1 MKKKIWLLC
10 TLICLLFVGS
20 MTVSAATFSLSQTR
34 VTLNIGDSAELSVV
48 GSEELAKWA
57 SYNVN
62 IATVDQSGKVTAVRK
77 GSTTISARIG
87 LTYKKCTVTVVDSSI
102 KVNKPTAVIYTGGT
116 STQTVQLRATVKG
129 ASKAVTWTS
138 LNPAVATVDEKGKVT
153 SVSAGQAVIMA
164 TANGKTDTCVVKV
177 LKNSISL
184 NMDTMQLG
192 TKGNG
197 SAIKLTPTIVGTGK
211 SVKWTT
217 SDKTV
222 ATVSG
227 GRVTG
232 KNTGT
237 AIITATANGVS
248 ATCEVTVIK
257 DSLSISEEK
266 VLLYTGET
274 KQIRSNATSKE
285 VVVWESSN
293 DNVVTVDEKGKL
305 TAVGEG
311 TATIRISLSNAA
323 AGTVSR
329 DTTDTCEVTVKDS
342 RMEIYNEEISL
353 KTKGT
358 DKTCTLSYQVTGR
371 KNTIKWTTSNSKV
384 VSVSGGKLTAKSVG
398 TATVTATANGV
409 SDTVEVTVSAYEPT
423 ITLSQNKYTLYTKK
437 GNTYTLRAT
446 IDGPVKKAVWE
457 SSRPEVA
464 TVVNGKV
471 TAVGE
476 GETIITATANDVVA
490 ECRITVKESKVIL
503 ETENITMDKG
513 ATTQLAADVVGYSQ
527 SLSYASTNTKV
538 VTVRNGVLTAKN
550 YGEADIKVT
559 ANGVTS
565 LCHVKVAVCN
575 HEYDKVVTDPTC
587 TEKGYTTY
595 TCKKC
600 GDSYI
605 GDYTEPLGHEFGEW
619 ETVQEATEDEA
630 GLEKRTCVRCDEEET
645 REIPRKPHE
654 HAYTETV
661 TAPTCTEQGYTTHTC
676 EKCGNSYVDTYTDA
690 LGHEFGEWGT
700 VREATEEEAGLE
712 KRSCKRCG
720 EEETREIPKKEHE
733 HVYTETVTAPTCT
746 EKGYTTFTCKCGDSY
761 VGNYTDALGH
771 DFGEWETVQEAT
783 ETETGLAKRSCK
795 RCKEEETKV
804 IPTTEHVH
812 KYTAVVTAPTCTEKG
827 YTTHTCA
834 CGDSYVDTETDALGH
849 DYQERVYSPTCQNGG
864 YTSHICRRCGYGYMD
879 NITEPVNHSYVAST
893 VEPTCEDQG
902 YTLYTCSVC
911 GTEYR
916 DNYVDALGHDW
927 GEWKVTKEATET
939 ETGEQVRICKRCN
952 KEQTEEIPVKIHVHQ
967 YTSAVTTEPTCKQP
981 GITTYTCTSCG
992 HKYIDYVPAA
1002 LGHDYVAKVV
1012 KEATCDDLGEVL
1024 YTCSRCG
1031 DSYTEQLDPLDH
1043 VFGEEVVTPPTCEKK
1058 GYTTRTCIN
1067 CGHQI
1072 KDNYTDAL
1080 GHKFGEWET
1089 VTEPTEDSMGL
1100 MKRQCIRCEE
1110 TETKMIPALD
1120 HVHQYTDTVTAPTCT
1135 EKGYTTHTCKCG
1147 NSYVDTYTD
1156 ALGHDYEDEVTAP
1169 TCTEKGS
1176 TTHTCK
1182 RCGYTC
1188 TDSET
1193 AALGHDYEDVVTEP
1207 TCGEQG
1213 YTTHTCKRCQDTY
1226 VDSYVDPT
1234 GAHDDGE
1241 WVVAKQPDVGVAG
1254 LKELRCTK
1262 CGYVLAT
1269 EEIEMLTTDGVDS
1282 VYYIDVKD
1290 DDGTLRKEMVVGHY
1304 NREEAQEMLK
1314 FVNEYRASINQST
1327 LKMTSETMN
1336 DYVDMRAAETSYL
1349 WDHTRPSGGTTSYA
1363 ENIAQGNPDIKGETP
1378 SVEQI
1383 FNAWLASE
1391 GHKANLDSNRD
1402 IYGLT
1407 GISVFYKKC
1416 PVYKDGVETGQY
1428 VYTAYWVEIFK

>member
-87 LTYKKCTVTVVDSSI
+87 LTYKKCTVKVVDSSI

-371 KNTIKWTTSNSKV
+371 RNTIRWTTSNSKV

-409 SDTVEVTVSAYEPT
+409 SDTVKVTVSAYEPT
-423 ITLSQNKYTLYTKK
+423 ITLSQKEYTLYTKK

-476 GETIITATANDVVA
+476 GETTITATANDVVA

-513 ATTQLAADVVGYSQ
+513 ATAQLAADVVGYSQ

-600 GDSYI
+600 GDSYT
-605 GDYTEPLGHEFGEW
+605 GDYTEPLGHDFGEW
-619 ETVQEATEDEA
+619 ETVKEATEDEA
-630 GLEKRTCVRCDEEET
+630 GLEKRSCKRCSEEET
-645 REIPRKPHE
+645 REIPR
-654 HAYTETV
+654 
-661 TAPTCTEQGYTTHTC
+661 
-676 EKCGNSYVDTYTDA
+676 
-690 LGHEFGEWGT
+690 
-700 VREATEEEAGLE
+700 
-712 KRSCKRCG
+712 
-720 EEETREIPKKEHE
+720 KEHE

-771 DFGEWETVQEAT
+771 E
-783 ETETGLAKRSCK
+783 
-795 RCKEEETKV
+795 
-804 IPTTEHVH
+804 
-812 KYTAVVTAPTCTEKG
+812 
-827 YTTHTCA
+827 
-834 CGDSYVDTETDALGH
+834 
-849 DYQERVYSPTCQNGG
+849 
-864 YTSHICRRCGYGYMD
+864 
-879 NITEPVNHSYVAST
+879 
-893 VEPTCEDQG
+893 
-902 YTLYTCSVC
+902 
-911 GTEYR
+911 
-916 DNYVDALGHDW
+916 
-927 GEWKVTKEATET
+927 
-939 ETGEQVRICKRCN
+939 
-952 KEQTEEIPVKIHVHQ
+952 
-967 YTSAVTTEPTCKQP
+967 
-981 GITTYTCTSCG
+981 
-992 HKYIDYVPAA
+992 
-1002 LGHDYVAKVV
+1002 
-1012 KEATCDDLGEVL
+1012 
-1024 YTCSRCG
+1024 
-1031 DSYTEQLDPLDH
+1031 
-1043 VFGEEVVTPPTCEKK
+1043 
-1058 GYTTRTCIN
+1058 
-1067 CGHQI
+1067 
-1072 KDNYTDAL
+1072 
-1080 GHKFGEWET
+1080 FGEWET

-1110 TETKMIPALD
+1110 TQTKMIPALD

-1156 ALGHDYEDEVTAP
+1156 ALGHDYEDVVTEP

-1282 VYYIDVKD
+1282 VYYIDVQD
-1290 DDGTLRKEMVVGHY
+1290 ADGTLRKEMVVGHY
-1304 NREEAQEMLK
+1304 NREEAQEMLN

-1349 WDHTRPSGGTTSYA
+1349 WDHARPNGGRTSYS

-1378 SVEQI
+1378 SVERI

-1391 GHKANLDSNRD
+1391 GHKANLDAPRD

-1416 PVYKDGVETGQY
+1416 PVYKDGKETGQY

>member
-102 KVNKPTAVIYTGGT
+102 KVNKTTAVIYTGGT

-153 SVSAGQAVIMA
+153 SVSDGQAVIVA
-164 TANGKTDTCVVKV
+164 TANGKTDACVVKV

-274 KQIRSNATSKE
+274 KQIRSNATGKE

-342 RMEIYNEEISL
+342 RMEIYNEEVSL

-371 KNTIKWTTSNSKV
+371 RNTIKWTTSNSKV

-409 SDTVEVTVSAYEPT
+409 SDTVKVTVSAYEPT
-423 ITLSQNKYTLYTKK
+423 ITLSQNEYTLYTKK

-513 ATTQLAADVVGYSQ
+513 ATAQLAADVVGYSQ

-587 TEKGYTTY
+587 TEKGHTTY

-600 GDSYI
+600 GDSYT
-605 GDYTEPLGHEFGEW
+605 GDYTEPLGHDFGEW
-619 ETVQEATEDEA
+619 ETVQEATED
-630 GLEKRTCVRCDEEET
+630 
-645 REIPRKPHE
+645 
-654 HAYTETV
+654 
-661 TAPTCTEQGYTTHTC
+661 
-676 EKCGNSYVDTYTDA
+676 
-690 LGHEFGEWGT
+690 
-700 VREATEEEAGLE
+700 EAGLE

-746 EKGYTTFTCKCGDSY
+746 EKGYTTFTCKCGNSY
-761 VGNYTDALGH
+761 VGNFTDALGH

-864 YTSHICRRCGYGYMD
+864 YTSHICKRCGYGYMD
-879 NITEPVNHSYVAST
+879 NITEPVDHSYVASM

-939 ETGEQVRICKRCN
+939 ETGEQVRTCKRCN

-992 HKYIDYVPAA
+992 HKYIDYIPAA

-1080 GHKFGEWET
+1080 GHEFGEWET

-1156 ALGHDYEDEVTAP
+1156 ALGHDYEDVVTEP

-1234 GAHDDGE
+1234 GAHDDGK

-1282 VYYIDVKD
+1282 VYYIDVQD
-1290 DDGTLRKEMVVGHY
+1290 ADGTLRKEMVVGHY
-1304 NREEAQEMLK
+1304 NREEAQEMLN

-1349 WDHTRPSGGTTSYA
+1349 WDHARPNGGRTSYS
-1363 ENIAQGNPDIKGETP
+1363 ENIAQGNPDIKGDTP
-1378 SVEQI
+1378 SVEAI

-1416 PVYKDGVETGQY
+1416 PVYKDGKETGQY

>member
-1 MKKKIWLLC
+1 MRMCSSL
-10 TLICLLFVGS
+10 
-20 MTVSAATFSLSQTR
+20 AAQYR
-34 VTLNIGDSAELSVV
+34 D
-48 GSEELAKWA
+48 
-57 SYNVN
+57 
-62 IATVDQSGKVTAVRK
+62 
-77 GSTTISARIG
+77 
-87 LTYKKCTVTVVDSSI
+87 
-102 KVNKPTAVIYTGGT
+102 
-116 STQTVQLRATVKG
+116 
-129 ASKAVTWTS
+129 
-138 LNPAVATVDEKGKVT
+138 VT
-153 SVSAGQAVIMA
+153 SVSDGQAVIMA

-274 KQIRSNATSKE
+274 KQIRSNATRKE

-371 KNTIKWTTSNSKV
+371 RNTIKWTTSNSKV

-409 SDTVEVTVSAYEPT
+409 SDTVKVTVSAYEPT
-423 ITLSQNKYTLYTKK
+423 ITLSQKEYTLYTKK

-476 GETIITATANDVVA
+476 GETTITATANDVVA

-513 ATTQLAADVVGYSQ
+513 ATAQLAADVVDYSQ

-600 GDSYI
+600 GDSYT

-619 ETVQEATEDEA
+619 ETVKEATED
-630 GLEKRTCVRCDEEET
+630 
-645 REIPRKPHE
+645 
-654 HAYTETV
+654 
-661 TAPTCTEQGYTTHTC
+661 
-676 EKCGNSYVDTYTDA
+676 
-690 LGHEFGEWGT
+690 
-700 VREATEEEAGLE
+700 EAGLE

-720 EEETREIPKKEHE
+720 EEETREIPRKEHE

-771 DFGEWETVQEAT
+771 DFGEWETVKEAT

-795 RCKEEETKV
+795 RCKEEETKS
-804 IPTTEHVH
+804 IPTTDHVH
-812 KYTAVVTAPTCTEKG
+812 KYTEVVTEPTCTEKG

-834 CGDSYVDTETDALGH
+834 YGDSYVDTYTNALGH
-849 DYQERVYSPTCQNGG
+849 DYEEKVFPPTCQNGG
-864 YTSHICRRCGYGYMD
+864 HSLFLCRRCGDAYMGNFTD
-879 NITEPVNHSYVAST
+879 PSEHSYVDT
-893 VEPTCEDQG
+893 IVKPTCDAQG
-902 YTLYTCSVC
+902 YTLHTCSAC
-911 GTEYR
+911 GNEYR
-916 DNYVDALGHDW
+916 DHYVESLGHDY

-939 ETGEQVRICKRCN
+939 ETGEQVRTCKRCN

-967 YTSAVTTEPTCKQP
+967 YTAVVTTEPTCEQP

-1080 GHKFGEWET
+1080 GHEFGEWET

-1110 TETKMIPALD
+1110 TQTKMIPALD

-1156 ALGHDYEDEVTAP
+1156 
-1169 TCTEKGS
+1169 
-1176 TTHTCK
+1176 
-1182 RCGYTC
+1182 
-1188 TDSET
+1188 
-1193 AALGHDYEDVVTEP
+1193 ALGHDYEDVVTEP

-1282 VYYIDVKD
+1282 VYYIDVQD
-1290 DDGTLRKEMVVGHY
+1290 ADGTLRKEMVVGHY
-1304 NREEAQEMLK
+1304 NREEAQEMLN

-1349 WDHTRPSGGTTSYA
+1349 WDHARPNGGRTSYS

-1378 SVEQI
+1378 SVERI

-1391 GHKANLDSNRD
+1391 GHKANLDAPRD

-1416 PVYKDGVETGQY
+1416 PVYKDGKETGQY

>member
-10 TLICLLFVGS
+10 ILICLLFVGS

-129 ASKAVTWTS
+129 ASKTVTWTS

-153 SVSAGQAVIMA
+153 SVSDGQAVIMA

-184 NMDTMQLG
+184 DMDTMQLG

-274 KQIRSNATSKE
+274 KQIRSNATGKE

-342 RMEIYNEEISL
+342 RMEIYNEEVSL

-423 ITLSQNKYTLYTKK
+423 ITLSQNEYTLYTKK

-457 SSRPEVA
+457 SSHPEVA

-513 ATTQLAADVVGYSQ
+513 ETAQLGADVVGYSQ

-600 GDSYI
+600 GDSY
-605 GDYTEPLGHEFGEW
+605 
-619 ETVQEATEDEA
+619 V
-630 GLEKRTCVRCDEEET
+630 
-645 REIPRKPHE
+645 
-654 HAYTETV
+654 
-661 TAPTCTEQGYTTHTC
+661 
-676 EKCGNSYVDTYTDA
+676 GNYTDA
-690 LGHEFGEWGT
+690 LGHEFGEW
-700 VREATEEEAGLE
+700 
-712 KRSCKRCG
+712 
-720 EEETREIPKKEHE
+720 
-733 HVYTETVTAPTCT
+733 ETV
-746 EKGYTTFTCKCGDSY
+746 K
-761 VGNYTDALGH
+761 
-771 DFGEWETVQEAT
+771 EAT

-795 RCKEEETKV
+795 RCKEEETKD
-804 IPTTEHVH
+804 IPTTDHVH
-812 KYTAVVTAPTCTEKG
+812 KYTDVVTAPTCTEKG

-849 DYQERVYSPTCQNGG
+849 DYQERVYPPTCQNDG
-864 YTSHICRRCGYGYMD
+864 YTSHICKRCGYGYMD
-879 NITEPVNHSYVAST
+879 NITEPVDHSYVAST

-911 GTEYR
+911 GTEYK

-939 ETGEQVRICKRCN
+939 ETGEQVRTCKRCN

-1002 LGHDYVAKVV
+1002 LGHDYVAKVI

-1080 GHKFGEWET
+1080 GHEFGEWET

-1110 TETKMIPALD
+1110 TQTKMIPALD

-1147 NSYVDTYTD
+1147 DSYVDTYTD

-1193 AALGHDYEDVVTEP
+1193 AALGHDYEDVVTKP

-1363 ENIAQGNPDIKGETP
+1363 ENIAQGNPDIKGDTP

-1428 VYTAYWVEIFK
+1428 VYTAYWIEIFK

>member
-184 NMDTMQLG
+184 DMDTMQLG

-197 SAIKLTPTIVGTGK
+197 SAIKLTPTIVGTSK

-274 KQIRSNATSKE
+274 KQIRSNATGKE
-285 VVVWESSN
+285 VVSWESSN

-342 RMEIYNEEISL
+342 RMEIYDEEVSL

-371 KNTIKWTTSNSKV
+371 KNTVKWTTSNSKV

-398 TATVTATANGV
+398 TATVTAMANGV

-423 ITLSQNKYTLYTKK
+423 ITLSQNEYTLYTKK

-513 ATTQLAADVVGYSQ
+513 ETTQLAADVVGYSQ

-600 GDSYI
+600 GDSYT
-605 GDYTEPLGHEFGEW
+605 GDYTEPLDHEFGEW

-630 GLEKRTCVRCDEEET
+630 GLEKRSCVRCDEEET
-645 REIPRKPHE
+645 REIPR
-654 HAYTETV
+654 
-661 TAPTCTEQGYTTHTC
+661 
-676 EKCGNSYVDTYTDA
+676 
-690 LGHEFGEWGT
+690 
-700 VREATEEEAGLE
+700 
-712 KRSCKRCG
+712 
-720 EEETREIPKKEHE
+720 KEHE

-783 ETETGLAKRSCK
+783 ETETGLAKRNCK
-795 RCKEEETKV
+795 RCKEEETRV
-804 IPTTEHVH
+804 IPTTDHVH
-812 KYTAVVTAPTCTEKG
+812 KYTDVVTEPTCTEKG
-827 YTTHTCA
+827 YTTHTCV

-849 DYQERVYSPTCQNGG
+849 DYEERVFPPTCQHGG
-864 YTSHICRRCGYGYMD
+864 HSLIICRRCGDASMGNFTD
-879 NITEPVNHSYVAST
+879 PVDHSYVAST

-939 ETGEQVRICKRCN
+939 ETGEQVRNCKRCD

-967 YTSAVTTEPTCKQP
+967 YTAEVTTEPTCKQP
-981 GITTYTCTSCG
+981 GVTTYTCTSCG
-992 HKYIDYVPAA
+992 RKYTAYIPAA

-1012 KEATCDDLGEVL
+1012 KEASCDDLGEVL

-1043 VFGEEVVTPPTCEKK
+1043 VFGEDVVTPSTCEKK

-1080 GHKFGEWET
+1080 GHEFGEWET
-1089 VTEPTEDSMGL
+1089 VTEPTENSMGL

-1110 TETKMIPALD
+1110 TQTKTIPALD

-1147 NSYVDTYTD
+1147 DSYVDTYTD
-1156 ALGHDYEDEVTAP
+1156 ALGHDYEDEVTEP

-1193 AALGHDYEDVVTEP
+1193 DALGHDYEAVVTEP

-1262 CGYVLAT
+1262 CGYVLDT
-1269 EEIEMLTTDGVDS
+1269 EEIQMLTTDGVDS

-1304 NREEAQEMLK
+1304 NREEAQEMLN
-1314 FVNEYRASINQST
+1314 FVNEYRASINLST

-1336 DYVDMRAAETSYL
+1336 SYVDMRAAETSYL
-1349 WDHTRPSGGTTSYA
+1349 WDHARPNGGRTSYS

-1378 SVEQI
+1378 NVEQI

-1391 GHKANLDSNRD
+1391 GHKANLDAPRD

>member
-102 KVNKPTAVIYTGGT
+102 KVNKTTAVIYTGGT

-153 SVSAGQAVIMA
+153 SVSDGQAVIVA
-164 TANGKTDTCVVKV
+164 TANGKTDACVVKV

-274 KQIRSNATSKE
+274 KQIRSNATGKE

-342 RMEIYNEEISL
+342 RMEIYNEEVSL

-371 KNTIKWTTSNSKV
+371 RNTIKWTTSNSKV

-409 SDTVEVTVSAYEPT
+409 SDTVKVTVSAYEPT
-423 ITLSQNKYTLYTKK
+423 ITLSQNEYTLYTKK

-513 ATTQLAADVVGYSQ
+513 ATAQLAADVVGYSQ

-587 TEKGYTTY
+587 TEKGHTTY

-600 GDSYI
+600 GDSYT
-605 GDYTEPLGHEFGEW
+605 GDYTEPLGHDFGEW
-619 ETVQEATEDEA
+619 ETVQEATED
-630 GLEKRTCVRCDEEET
+630 
-645 REIPRKPHE
+645 
-654 HAYTETV
+654 
-661 TAPTCTEQGYTTHTC
+661 
-676 EKCGNSYVDTYTDA
+676 
-690 LGHEFGEWGT
+690 
-700 VREATEEEAGLE
+700 EAGLE

-720 EEETREIPKKEHE
+720 EEETREIPRKEHE

-864 YTSHICRRCGYGYMD
+864 YTSHICKRCGYGYMD
-879 NITEPVNHSYVAST
+879 NITEPVDHSYVASM

-939 ETGEQVRICKRCN
+939 ETGEQVRTCKRCN

-992 HKYIDYVPAA
+992 HKYIDYIPAA

-1080 GHKFGEWET
+1080 GHEFGEWET

-1156 ALGHDYEDEVTAP
+1156 ALGHDYEDVVTEP

-1234 GAHDDGE
+1234 GAHDDGK

-1282 VYYIDVKD
+1282 VYYIDVQD
-1290 DDGTLRKEMVVGHY
+1290 ADGTLRKEMVVGHY
-1304 NREEAQEMLK
+1304 NREEAQEMLN

-1349 WDHTRPSGGTTSYA
+1349 WDHARPNGGRTSYS
-1363 ENIAQGNPDIKGETP
+1363 ENIAQGNPDIKGDTP
-1378 SVEQI
+1378 SVEAI

-1416 PVYKDGVETGQY
+1416 PVYKDGKETGQY

>member
-87 LTYKKCTVTVVDSSI
+87 LTYKKCTVKVVDSSI

-237 AIITATANGVS
+237 AIITATANGMS

-371 KNTIKWTTSNSKV
+371 RNTIRWTTSNSKV

-409 SDTVEVTVSAYEPT
+409 SDTVKVTVSAYEPT
-423 ITLSQNKYTLYTKK
+423 ITLSQKEYTLYTKK

-476 GETIITATANDVVA
+476 GETTITATANDVVA

-513 ATTQLAADVVGYSQ
+513 ATAQLAADVVGYSQ

-600 GDSYI
+600 GDSYT
-605 GDYTEPLGHEFGEW
+605 GDYTEP
-619 ETVQEATEDEA
+619 
-630 GLEKRTCVRCDEEET
+630 
-645 REIPRKPHE
+645 
-654 HAYTETV
+654 
-661 TAPTCTEQGYTTHTC
+661 
-676 EKCGNSYVDTYTDA
+676 
-690 LGHEFGEWGT
+690 
-700 VREATEEEAGLE
+700 
-712 KRSCKRCG
+712 
-720 EEETREIPKKEHE
+720 
-733 HVYTETVTAPTCT
+733 
-746 EKGYTTFTCKCGDSY
+746 
-761 VGNYTDALGH
+761 LGH

-795 RCKEEETKV
+795 RCKEEETKS
-804 IPTTEHVH
+804 IPTTDHVH
-812 KYTAVVTAPTCTEKG
+812 KYTEVVTAPTCTEKG

-834 CGDSYVDTETDALGH
+834 CGDSYVDTYTNALGH
-849 DYQERVYSPTCQNGG
+849 DYEEKVFPPTCQNGG
-864 YTSHICRRCGYGYMD
+864 HSLFLCRRCGDAYMGNFTD
-879 NITEPVNHSYVAST
+879 PSEHSYVDT
-893 VEPTCEDQG
+893 IVKPTCDAQG
-902 YTLYTCSVC
+902 YTLHTCSAC
-911 GTEYR
+911 GNEYR
-916 DNYVDALGHDW
+916 DHYVESLGHDY

-939 ETGEQVRICKRCN
+939 ETGEQVRTCKRCN

-967 YTSAVTTEPTCKQP
+967 YTAVVTTEPTCEQP

-1080 GHKFGEWET
+1080 GHEFGEWET

-1110 TETKMIPALD
+1110 TQTKMIPALD

-1156 ALGHDYEDEVTAP
+1156 ALGHDYEDVVTEP

-1282 VYYIDVKD
+1282 VYYIDVQD
-1290 DDGTLRKEMVVGHY
+1290 ADGTLRKEMVVGHY
-1304 NREEAQEMLK
+1304 NREEAQEMLN

-1349 WDHTRPSGGTTSYA
+1349 WDHARPNGGRTSYS

-1378 SVEQI
+1378 SVERI

-1391 GHKANLDSNRD
+1391 GHKANLDAPRD

-1416 PVYKDGVETGQY
+1416 PVYKDGKETGQY

>member
-153 SVSAGQAVIMA
+153 SVSDGQAVIMA

-274 KQIRSNATSKE
+274 KQIRSNATRKE

-371 KNTIKWTTSNSKV
+371 RNTIKWTTSNSKV

-409 SDTVEVTVSAYEPT
+409 SDTVKVTVSAYEPT
-423 ITLSQNKYTLYTKK
+423 ITLSQKEYTLYTKK

-476 GETIITATANDVVA
+476 GETTITATANDVVA

-513 ATTQLAADVVGYSQ
+513 ATAQLAADVVDYSQ

-600 GDSYI
+600 GDSYT

-619 ETVQEATEDEA
+619 ETVKEATED
-630 GLEKRTCVRCDEEET
+630 
-645 REIPRKPHE
+645 
-654 HAYTETV
+654 
-661 TAPTCTEQGYTTHTC
+661 
-676 EKCGNSYVDTYTDA
+676 
-690 LGHEFGEWGT
+690 
-700 VREATEEEAGLE
+700 EAGLE

-720 EEETREIPKKEHE
+720 EEETREIPRKEHE

-771 DFGEWETVQEAT
+771 DFGEWETVKEAT

-795 RCKEEETKV
+795 RCKEEETKS
-804 IPTTEHVH
+804 IPTTDHVH
-812 KYTAVVTAPTCTEKG
+812 KYTEVVTEPTCTEKG

-834 CGDSYVDTETDALGH
+834 YGDSYVDTYTNALGH
-849 DYQERVYSPTCQNGG
+849 DYEEKVFPPTCQNGG
-864 YTSHICRRCGYGYMD
+864 HSLFLCRRCGDAYMGNFTD
-879 NITEPVNHSYVAST
+879 PSEHSYVDT
-893 VEPTCEDQG
+893 IVKPTCDAQG
-902 YTLYTCSVC
+902 YTLHTCSAC
-911 GTEYR
+911 GNEYR
-916 DNYVDALGHDW
+916 DHYVESLGHDY

-939 ETGEQVRICKRCN
+939 ETGEQVRTCKRCN

-967 YTSAVTTEPTCKQP
+967 YTAVVTTEPTCEQP

-1080 GHKFGEWET
+1080 GHEFGEWET

-1110 TETKMIPALD
+1110 TQTKMIPALD

-1156 ALGHDYEDEVTAP
+1156 ALGHDYEDVVTEP

-1282 VYYIDVKD
+1282 VYYIDVQD
-1290 DDGTLRKEMVVGHY
+1290 ADGTLRKEMVVGHY
-1304 NREEAQEMLK
+1304 NREEAQEMLN

-1349 WDHTRPSGGTTSYA
+1349 WDHARPNGGRTSYS

-1378 SVEQI
+1378 SVERI

-1391 GHKANLDSNRD
+1391 GHKANLDAPRD

-1416 PVYKDGVETGQY
+1416 PVYKDGKETGQY

>member
-153 SVSAGQAVIMA
+153 SVSDGQAVIMA

-184 NMDTMQLG
+184 DMDTMQLG

-342 RMEIYNEEISL
+342 RMEIYNEEVSL

-423 ITLSQNKYTLYTKK
+423 ITLSQNEYTLYTKK

-513 ATTQLAADVVGYSQ
+513 ATAQLGADVVGYSQ

-600 GDSYI
+600 GDSYT
-605 GDYTEPLGHEFGEW
+605 GDYTEPLGHDFGEW
-619 ETVQEATEDEA
+619 ETVQEATED
-630 GLEKRTCVRCDEEET
+630 
-645 REIPRKPHE
+645 
-654 HAYTETV
+654 
-661 TAPTCTEQGYTTHTC
+661 
-676 EKCGNSYVDTYTDA
+676 
-690 LGHEFGEWGT
+690 
-700 VREATEEEAGLE
+700 EAGLE

-720 EEETREIPKKEHE
+720 EEETREIPRKEHE

-746 EKGYTTFTCKCGDSY
+746 EKGYTTFTCKCGNSY

-771 DFGEWETVQEAT
+771 DFGEWETVKEAT
-783 ETETGLAKRSCK
+783 ETETGLEKRSCK
-795 RCKEEETKV
+795 RCGEKETRE
-804 IPTTEHVH
+804 IPKKEHEHV
-812 KYTAVVTAPTCTEKG
+812 YTETVTAPTCTEKG

-849 DYQERVYSPTCQNGG
+849 DYQERVYPPTCQNGG
-864 YTSHICRRCGYGYMD
+864 YTSHICKRCGYGYMD
-879 NITEPVNHSYVAST
+879 NITEPVDHSYVASM

-939 ETGEQVRICKRCN
+939 ETGEQVRTCKRCA

-1156 ALGHDYEDEVTAP
+1156 ALGHDYEDVVTEP

-1193 AALGHDYEDVVTEP
+1193 DALGHDYEDVVTEP

-1282 VYYIDVKD
+1282 VYYIDVQD
-1290 DDGTLRKEMVVGHY
+1290 ADGTLRKEMVVGHY
-1304 NREEAQEMLK
+1304 NREEAQEMLN

-1349 WDHTRPSGGTTSYA
+1349 WDHARPNGGRTSYS

-1378 SVEQI
+1378 SVERI

-1391 GHKANLDSNRD
+1391 GHKANLDAPRD
-1402 IYGLT
+1402 SYGLT

-1416 PVYKDGVETGQY
+1416 PVYKDGKETGQY

>member
-153 SVSAGQAVIMA
+153 SVSDGQAVIMA

-237 AIITATANGVS
+237 AIITAMANGVS

-342 RMEIYNEEISL
+342 RMEIYNEEVSL

-358 DKTCTLSYQVTGR
+358 DKTCTLSYQITGR

-423 ITLSQNKYTLYTKK
+423 ITLSQNEYTLYTKK

-446 IDGPVKKAVWE
+446 IDGPVKKAIWE
-457 SSRPEVA
+457 SSHPEVA

-476 GETIITATANDVVA
+476 GETTITATANDIVA

-513 ATTQLAADVVGYSQ
+513 ATAQLGADVVGYSQ

-600 GDSYI
+600 GDSYT
-605 GDYTEPLGHEFGEW
+605 GDYTEPLGHDFGEW
-619 ETVQEATEDEA
+619 ETVQEATED
-630 GLEKRTCVRCDEEET
+630 
-645 REIPRKPHE
+645 
-654 HAYTETV
+654 
-661 TAPTCTEQGYTTHTC
+661 
-676 EKCGNSYVDTYTDA
+676 
-690 LGHEFGEWGT
+690 
-700 VREATEEEAGLE
+700 EAGLE

-720 EEETREIPKKEHE
+720 EEETREIPRKEHE

-746 EKGYTTFTCKCGDSY
+746 EKGYTTFTCKCGNSY

-771 DFGEWETVQEAT
+771 DFGEWETVKEAT
-783 ETETGLAKRSCK
+783 ETETGLEKRSCK
-795 RCKEEETKV
+795 RCGEKETRE
-804 IPTTEHVH
+804 IPKKEHEHV
-812 KYTAVVTAPTCTEKG
+812 YTETVTAPTCTEKG

-849 DYQERVYSPTCQNGG
+849 DYQERVYPPTCQNGG
-864 YTSHICRRCGYGYMD
+864 YTSHICKRCGYGYMD
-879 NITEPVNHSYVAST
+879 NITEPVDHSYVASM

-939 ETGEQVRICKRCN
+939 ETGEQVRTCKRCA

-1156 ALGHDYEDEVTAP
+1156 ALGHDYEDVVTEP

-1193 AALGHDYEDVVTEP
+1193 DALGHDYEDVVTEP

-1282 VYYIDVKD
+1282 VYYIDVQD
-1290 DDGTLRKEMVVGHY
+1290 ADGTLRKEMVVGHY
-1304 NREEAQEMLK
+1304 NREEAQEMLN

-1349 WDHTRPSGGTTSYA
+1349 WDHARPNGGRTSYS

-1378 SVEQI
+1378 SVERI

-1391 GHKANLDSNRD
+1391 GHKANLDAPRD
-1402 IYGLT
+1402 SYGLT

-1416 PVYKDGVETGQY
+1416 PVYKDGKETGQY

>member
-116 STQTVQLRATVKG
+116 STQTVQLRVTVKG

-153 SVSAGQAVIMA
+153 SVSDGQAVIMA

-274 KQIRSNATSKE
+274 KQIRSNATRKE

-371 KNTIKWTTSNSKV
+371 RNTIKWTTSNSKV
-384 VSVSGGKLTAKSVG
+384 VSVSGGKLNAKSVG

-409 SDTVEVTVSAYEPT
+409 SDTVKVTVSAYEPT
-423 ITLSQNKYTLYTKK
+423 ITLSQKEYTLYTKK

-476 GETIITATANDVVA
+476 GETTITATANDVVA

-513 ATTQLAADVVGYSQ
+513 ATAQLAADVVDYSQ

-600 GDSYI
+600 GDSYT

-619 ETVQEATEDEA
+619 ETV
-630 GLEKRTCVRCDEEET
+630 K
-645 REIPRKPHE
+645 
-654 HAYTETV
+654 
-661 TAPTCTEQGYTTHTC
+661 
-676 EKCGNSYVDTYTDA
+676 
-690 LGHEFGEWGT
+690 
-700 VREATEEEAGLE
+700 
-712 KRSCKRCG
+712 
-720 EEETREIPKKEHE
+720 
-733 HVYTETVTAPTCT
+733 
-746 EKGYTTFTCKCGDSY
+746 
-761 VGNYTDALGH
+761 
-771 DFGEWETVQEAT
+771 EAT

-795 RCKEEETKV
+795 RCKEEETKS
-804 IPTTEHVH
+804 IPTTDHVH
-812 KYTAVVTAPTCTEKG
+812 KYTEVVTEPTCTEKG

-834 CGDSYVDTETDALGH
+834 YGDSYVDTYTNALGH
-849 DYQERVYSPTCQNGG
+849 DYEEKVFPPTCQNGG
-864 YTSHICRRCGYGYMD
+864 HSLFLCRRCGDAYMGNFTD
-879 NITEPVNHSYVAST
+879 PSEHSYVDT
-893 VEPTCEDQG
+893 IVKPTCDAQG
-902 YTLYTCSVC
+902 YTLHTCSAC
-911 GTEYR
+911 GNEYR
-916 DNYVDALGHDW
+916 DHYVESLGHDY

-939 ETGEQVRICKRCN
+939 ETGEQVRTCKRCN

-967 YTSAVTTEPTCKQP
+967 YTAVVTTEPTCEQP

-1080 GHKFGEWET
+1080 GHEFGEWET

-1110 TETKMIPALD
+1110 TQTKMIPALD

-1156 ALGHDYEDEVTAP
+1156 ALGHDYEDVVTEP

-1282 VYYIDVKD
+1282 VYYIDVQD
-1290 DDGTLRKEMVVGHY
+1290 ADGTLRKEMVVGHY
-1304 NREEAQEMLK
+1304 NREEAQEMLN

-1349 WDHTRPSGGTTSYA
+1349 WDHARPNGGRTSYS

-1378 SVEQI
+1378 SVERI

-1391 GHKANLDSNRD
+1391 GHKANLDAPRD

-1416 PVYKDGVETGQY
+1416 PVYKDGKETGQY

>member
-129 ASKAVTWTS
+129 TSKAVTWTS

-274 KQIRSNATSKE
+274 KQIRSNATGKE

-371 KNTIKWTTSNSKV
+371 RNTIKWTTSNSKV

-423 ITLSQNKYTLYTKK
+423 ITLSQNEYTLYTKK

-513 ATTQLAADVVGYSQ
+513 ATAQLAADVVGYSQ

-565 LCHVKVAVCN
+565 LCHVKVAICN

-600 GDSYI
+600 GDSYT

-619 ETVQEATEDEA
+619 ETVKEATEDEA
-630 GLEKRTCVRCDEEET
+630 GLEKRSCVRCDEEET

-690 LGHEFGEWGT
+690 LGHEFGEW
-700 VREATEEEAGLE
+700 
-712 KRSCKRCG
+712 
-720 EEETREIPKKEHE
+720 
-733 HVYTETVTAPTCT
+733 
-746 EKGYTTFTCKCGDSY
+746 
-761 VGNYTDALGH
+761 
-771 DFGEWETVQEAT
+771 ETVQEAT
-783 ETETGLAKRSCK
+783 ETETGLAKRNCK
-795 RCKEEETKV
+795 RCKEEETRV
-804 IPTTEHVH
+804 IPTTDHVH
-812 KYTAVVTAPTCTEKG
+812 KYTDVVTEPTCTEKG
-827 YTTHTCA
+827 YTTHTCV

-849 DYQERVYSPTCQNGG
+849 DYEERVFPPTCQHGG
-864 YTSHICRRCGYGYMD
+864 HSLIICRRCGDASMGNFTD
-879 NITEPVNHSYVAST
+879 PVDHSYVAST

-916 DNYVDALGHDW
+916 DNYVDSLGHDW

-939 ETGEQVRICKRCN
+939 ETGEQVRTCKRCD

-967 YTSAVTTEPTCKQP
+967 YTAVVTTEPTCKQP

-992 HKYIDYVPAA
+992 RKYTDYVPAA

-1043 VFGEEVVTPPTCEKK
+1043 VFGEDVVTPPTCEKK

-1080 GHKFGEWET
+1080 GHEFGEWET
-1089 VTEPTEDSMGL
+1089 VTEPTENSMGL

-1110 TETKMIPALD
+1110 TQTKTIPVLD

-1147 NSYVDTYTD
+1147 DSYVDTYTD

-1188 TDSET
+1188 TDSEID
-1193 AALGHDYEDVVTEP
+1193 ALGHDYEAVVTEP

-1262 CGYVLAT
+1262 CGYVLDT

-1304 NREEAQEMLK
+1304 NREEAQEMLN

-1349 WDHTRPSGGTTSYA
+1349 WDHARPNGGTTSYA
-1363 ENIAQGNPDIKGETP
+1363 ENIAQGNPDIKGDTP
-1378 SVEQI
+1378 SVEAV

>member
-153 SVSAGQAVIMA
+153 SVSDGQAVIMA

-274 KQIRSNATSKE
+274 KQIRSNATRKE

-371 KNTIKWTTSNSKV
+371 RNTIKWTTSNSKV

-409 SDTVEVTVSAYEPT
+409 SDTVKVTVSAYEPT
-423 ITLSQNKYTLYTKK
+423 ITLSQKEYTLYTKK

-476 GETIITATANDVVA
+476 GETTITATANDVVA

-513 ATTQLAADVVGYSQ
+513 ATAQLAADVVDYSQ

-600 GDSYI
+600 GDSYT

-619 ETVQEATEDEA
+619 ETVKEATED
-630 GLEKRTCVRCDEEET
+630 
-645 REIPRKPHE
+645 
-654 HAYTETV
+654 
-661 TAPTCTEQGYTTHTC
+661 
-676 EKCGNSYVDTYTDA
+676 
-690 LGHEFGEWGT
+690 
-700 VREATEEEAGLE
+700 EAGLE

-720 EEETREIPKKEHE
+720 EEETREIPRKEHE

-771 DFGEWETVQEAT
+771 DFGEWETVKEAT

-795 RCKEEETKV
+795 RCKEEETKS
-804 IPTTEHVH
+804 IPTTDHVH
-812 KYTAVVTAPTCTEKG
+812 KYTEVVTEPTCTEKG

-834 CGDSYVDTETDALGH
+834 YGDSYVDTYTNALGH
-849 DYQERVYSPTCQNGG
+849 DYEEKVFPPTCQNGG
-864 YTSHICRRCGYGYMD
+864 HSLFLCRRCGDAYMGNFTD
-879 NITEPVNHSYVAST
+879 PSEHSYVDT
-893 VEPTCEDQG
+893 IVKPTCDAQG
-902 YTLYTCSVC
+902 YTLHTCSAC
-911 GTEYR
+911 GNEYR
-916 DNYVDALGHDW
+916 DHYVESLGHDY

-939 ETGEQVRICKRCN
+939 ETGEQVRTCKRCN

-967 YTSAVTTEPTCKQP
+967 YTAVVTTEPTCEQP

-1080 GHKFGEWET
+1080 GHEFGEWET

-1110 TETKMIPALD
+1110 TQTKMIPALD

-1156 ALGHDYEDEVTAP
+1156 ALGHDYEDVVTEP

-1213 YTTHTCKRCQDTY
+1213 YTTPTCKRCQDTY

-1282 VYYIDVKD
+1282 VYYIDVQD
-1290 DDGTLRKEMVVGHY
+1290 ADGTLRKEMVVGHY
-1304 NREEAQEMLK
+1304 NREEAQEMLN

-1349 WDHTRPSGGTTSYA
+1349 WDHARPNGGRTSYS

-1378 SVEQI
+1378 SVERI

-1391 GHKANLDSNRD
+1391 GHKANLDAPRD

-1416 PVYKDGVETGQY
+1416 PVYKDGKETGQY

>member
-87 LTYKKCTVTVVDSSI
+87 LTYKKCTVKVVDSSI

-138 LNPAVATVDEKGKVT
+138 LNPTVATVDEKGKVT

-274 KQIRSNATSKE
+274 KQIRSNATRKE

-371 KNTIKWTTSNSKV
+371 RNTIRWTTSNSKV

-437 GNTYTLRAT
+437 GNTVTLRAT

-513 ATTQLAADVVGYSQ
+513 ATAQLAADVVGYSQ

-600 GDSYI
+600 GDSYT

-619 ETVQEATEDEA
+619 ETVKEATED
-630 GLEKRTCVRCDEEET
+630 
-645 REIPRKPHE
+645 
-654 HAYTETV
+654 
-661 TAPTCTEQGYTTHTC
+661 
-676 EKCGNSYVDTYTDA
+676 
-690 LGHEFGEWGT
+690 
-700 VREATEEEAGLE
+700 EAGLE

-720 EEETREIPKKEHE
+720 EEETREIPRKEHE

-746 EKGYTTFTCKCGDSY
+746 EKGYTTFTCKCGNSY

-795 RCKEEETKV
+795 RCKEEETKS
-804 IPTTEHVH
+804 IPTTDHVH
-812 KYTAVVTAPTCTEKG
+812 KYTEVVTEPTCTEKG
-827 YTTHTCA
+827 YTTYTCA
-834 CGDSYVDTETDALGH
+834 CGDSYVDTYTNALGH
-849 DYQERVYSPTCQNGG
+849 DYEEKVFPPTCQNGG
-864 YTSHICRRCGYGYMD
+864 HSLFLCRRCGDAYMGNFTD
-879 NITEPVNHSYVAST
+879 PSEHSYVDT
-893 VEPTCEDQG
+893 IVKPTCDVQG
-902 YTLYTCSVC
+902 YTLHTCSAC
-911 GTEYR
+911 GNEYR
-916 DNYVDALGHDW
+916 DHYVESLGHDY

-939 ETGEQVRICKRCN
+939 ETGEQVRTCKRCN

-967 YTSAVTTEPTCKQP
+967 YTAVVTTEPTCEQP

-1080 GHKFGEWET
+1080 GHEFGEWET

-1110 TETKMIPALD
+1110 TQTKMIPALD

-1156 ALGHDYEDEVTAP
+1156 ALGHDYEDEVTEP

-1182 RCGYTC
+1182 RCGYTS

-1269 EEIEMLTTDGVDS
+1269 EEIGMLTTDGVDS
-1282 VYYIDVKD
+1282 VYYIDVQD
-1290 DDGTLRKEMVVGHY
+1290 ADGTLRKEMVVGHY
-1304 NREEAQEMLK
+1304 NREEAQEMLN

-1349 WDHTRPSGGTTSYA
+1349 WDHARPNGGRTSYS

-1391 GHKANLDSNRD
+1391 GHKANLDAPRD

-1416 PVYKDGVETGQY
+1416 PVYKDGKETGQY

>member
-129 ASKAVTWTS
+129 TSKAVTWTS

-274 KQIRSNATSKE
+274 KQIRSNATGKE

-329 DTTDTCEVTVKDS
+329 DTMDTCEVTVKDS

-371 KNTIKWTTSNSKV
+371 RNTIKWTTSNSKV

-423 ITLSQNKYTLYTKK
+423 ITLSQNEYTLYTKK

-513 ATTQLAADVVGYSQ
+513 ATAQLAADVVGYSQ

-587 TEKGYTTY
+587 TE
-595 TCKKC
+595 
-600 GDSYI
+600 
-605 GDYTEPLGHEFGEW
+605 
-619 ETVQEATEDEA
+619 
-630 GLEKRTCVRCDEEET
+630 
-645 REIPRKPHE
+645 
-654 HAYTETV
+654 
-661 TAPTCTEQGYTTHTC
+661 QGYTTHTC

-690 LGHEFGEWGT
+690 LGHDFGEWET
-700 VREATEEEAGLE
+700 VKEATEEETGLE

-720 EEETREIPKKEHE
+720 EEETRDIPKKEHE
-733 HVYTETVTAPTCT
+733 HVYTETVTEPTCT

-761 VGNYTDALGH
+761 VGNFTDALGH
-771 DFGEWETVQEAT
+771 EFGEWETVQEAT
-783 ETETGLAKRSCK
+783 ETETGLAKRNCK
-795 RCKEEETKV
+795 RCKEEETRV
-804 IPTTEHVH
+804 IPTTDHVH
-812 KYTAVVTAPTCTEKG
+812 KYTDVVTEPTCTEKG
-827 YTTHTCA
+827 YTTHTCV

-849 DYQERVYSPTCQNGG
+849 DYEERVFPPTCQHGG
-864 YTSHICRRCGYGYMD
+864 HSLIICRRCGDASMGNFTD
-879 NITEPVNHSYVAST
+879 PVDHSYVAST

-916 DNYVDALGHDW
+916 DNYVDSLGHDW

-939 ETGEQVRICKRCN
+939 ETGEQVRTCKRCD

-967 YTSAVTTEPTCKQP
+967 YTAVVTTEPTCKQP

-992 HKYIDYVPAA
+992 RKYTDYVPAA

-1043 VFGEEVVTPPTCEKK
+1043 VFGEDVVTPPTCEKK

-1080 GHKFGEWET
+1080 GHEFGEWET
-1089 VTEPTEDSMGL
+1089 VTEPTENSMGL

-1110 TETKMIPALD
+1110 TQTKTIPVLD

-1147 NSYVDTYTD
+1147 DSYVDTYTD

-1188 TDSET
+1188 TDSEID
-1193 AALGHDYEDVVTEP
+1193 ALGHDYEAVVTEP

-1262 CGYVLAT
+1262 CGYVLDT

-1304 NREEAQEMLK
+1304 NREEAQEMLN

-1349 WDHTRPSGGTTSYA
+1349 WDHARPNGGRTSYS
-1363 ENIAQGNPDIKGETP
+1363 ENIAQGNPDIKGDTP
-1378 SVEQI
+1378 SVEAV

-1416 PVYKDGVETGQY
+1416 PVYKDGKETGQY

>member
-10 TLICLLFVGS
+10 TLICFLLVGS

-87 LTYKKCTVTVVDSSI
+87 LTYKKCTVKVVDSSI

-138 LNPAVATVDEKGKVT
+138 LNPTVATVDEKGKVT

-274 KQIRSNATSKE
+274 KQIRSNATRKE

-342 RMEIYNEEISL
+342 RMEIYNEEVSL

-371 KNTIKWTTSNSKV
+371 RNTIRWTTSNSKV

-423 ITLSQNKYTLYTKK
+423 ITLSQKEYTLYTKK
-437 GNTYTLRAT
+437 GNTVTLRAT

-513 ATTQLAADVVGYSQ
+513 ATAQLAADVVGYSQ

-600 GDSYI
+600 GDSYT

-619 ETVQEATEDEA
+619 ETV
-630 GLEKRTCVRCDEEET
+630 K
-645 REIPRKPHE
+645 
-654 HAYTETV
+654 
-661 TAPTCTEQGYTTHTC
+661 
-676 EKCGNSYVDTYTDA
+676 
-690 LGHEFGEWGT
+690 
-700 VREATEEEAGLE
+700 
-712 KRSCKRCG
+712 
-720 EEETREIPKKEHE
+720 
-733 HVYTETVTAPTCT
+733 
-746 EKGYTTFTCKCGDSY
+746 
-761 VGNYTDALGH
+761 
-771 DFGEWETVQEAT
+771 EAT

-795 RCKEEETKV
+795 RCKEEETKS
-804 IPTTEHVH
+804 IPTTDHVH
-812 KYTAVVTAPTCTEKG
+812 KYTEVVTEPTCTEKG

-834 CGDSYVDTETDALGH
+834 CGDSYVDTYTNALGH
-849 DYQERVYSPTCQNGG
+849 DYEEKVFPPTCQNGG
-864 YTSHICRRCGYGYMD
+864 HSLFLCRRCGDAYMGNFTD
-879 NITEPVNHSYVAST
+879 LSEHSYVDT
-893 VEPTCEDQG
+893 IVKPTCDVQG
-902 YTLYTCSVC
+902 YTLHTCSAC
-911 GTEYR
+911 GNEYR
-916 DNYVDALGHDW
+916 DHYVESLGHDY

-939 ETGEQVRICKRCN
+939 ETGEQVRTCKRCN

-967 YTSAVTTEPTCKQP
+967 YTAVVTTEPTCEQP

-1072 KDNYTDAL
+1072 KDNYIDAL
-1080 GHKFGEWET
+1080 GHEFGEWET

-1156 ALGHDYEDEVTAP
+1156 ALGHDYEDVVTEP

-1188 TDSET
+1188 TNSET

-1269 EEIEMLTTDGVDS
+1269 EEIGMLTTDGVDS
-1282 VYYIDVKD
+1282 VYYIDVQD
-1290 DDGTLRKEMVVGHY
+1290 ADGTLRKEMVVGHY
-1304 NREEAQEMLK
+1304 NREEAQEMLN

-1349 WDHTRPSGGTTSYA
+1349 WDHARPNGGRTSYS

-1391 GHKANLDSNRD
+1391 GHKANLDAPRD
-1402 IYGLT
+1402 IDGLT

-1416 PVYKDGVETGQY
+1416 PVYKDGKETGQY

>member
-129 ASKAVTWTS
+129 TSKAVTWTS

-184 NMDTMQLG
+184 DMDTMQLG

-197 SAIKLTPTIVGTGK
+197 SAIKLTPTIVGTSK

-257 DSLSISEEK
+257 DALSISEEK

-274 KQIRSNATSKE
+274 KQIRSNATGKE

-342 RMEIYNEEISL
+342 RMEIYNEEVSL

-358 DKTCTLSYQVTGR
+358 DKTCILSYQVTGR
-371 KNTIKWTTSNSKV
+371 KNTVKWTTSNSKV

-423 ITLSQNKYTLYTKK
+423 ITLSQNEYTLYTKK

-513 ATTQLAADVVGYSQ
+513 ETTQLAADVVGYSQ

-565 LCHVKVAVCN
+565 LCHVKVAICN

-600 GDSYI
+600 GDSYT
-605 GDYTEPLGHEFGEW
+605 GDYTEPLGHE
-619 ETVQEATEDEA
+619 
-630 GLEKRTCVRCDEEET
+630 
-645 REIPRKPHE
+645 
-654 HAYTETV
+654 
-661 TAPTCTEQGYTTHTC
+661 
-676 EKCGNSYVDTYTDA
+676 
-690 LGHEFGEWGT
+690 
-700 VREATEEEAGLE
+700 
-712 KRSCKRCG
+712 
-720 EEETREIPKKEHE
+720 
-733 HVYTETVTAPTCT
+733 
-746 EKGYTTFTCKCGDSY
+746 
-761 VGNYTDALGH
+761 
-771 DFGEWETVQEAT
+771 FGEWETVQEAT

-804 IPTTEHVH
+804 IPTTDHVH
-812 KYTAVVTAPTCTEKG
+812 KYTDVVTEPTCTEKG

-849 DYQERVYSPTCQNGG
+849 DYEERVFPPTCQHGG
-864 YTSHICRRCGYGYMD
+864 HSLIICRRCGDASMGNFTD
-879 NITEPVNHSYVAST
+879 PVDHSYVAST

-939 ETGEQVRICKRCN
+939 ETGEQVRTCKRCD

-967 YTSAVTTEPTCKQP
+967 YTAEVTTEPTCKQP
-981 GITTYTCTSCG
+981 GVTTYTCTSCG
-992 HKYIDYVPAA
+992 RKYTDYVPAA

-1043 VFGEEVVTPPTCEKK
+1043 VFGEDVVTPPTCEKK

-1080 GHKFGEWET
+1080 GHEFGEWET
-1089 VTEPTEDSMGL
+1089 VTEPTENSMGL

-1110 TETKMIPALD
+1110 TQTKTIPVLD

-1156 ALGHDYEDEVTAP
+1156 ALGHDYEDVVTEP

-1213 YTTHTCKRCQDTY
+1213 YTTHTCKRCGDTY

-1282 VYYIDVKD
+1282 VYYIDVQD
-1290 DDGTLRKEMVVGHY
+1290 ADGTLRKEMVVGHY
-1304 NREEAQEMLK
+1304 NREEAQEMLN

-1349 WDHTRPSGGTTSYA
+1349 WDHARPNGGRTSYS

-1378 SVEQI
+1378 SVERI

-1416 PVYKDGVETGQY
+1416 PVYKDGKETGQY

>member
-153 SVSAGQAVIMA
+153 SVSDGQAVIMA
-164 TANGKTDTCVVKV
+164 TANGKTDACVVKV

-274 KQIRSNATSKE
+274 KQIRSNATGKE

-311 TATIRISLSNAA
+311 TATIWISLSNAA

-342 RMEIYNEEISL
+342 RMEIYNEEVSL

-371 KNTIKWTTSNSKV
+371 KNTVKWTTSNSKV

-423 ITLSQNKYTLYTKK
+423 ITLSQNEYTLYTKK

-513 ATTQLAADVVGYSQ
+513 ATAQLAADVVGYSQ

-600 GDSYI
+600 GDSYT

-733 HVYTETVTAPTCT
+733 HVYTETVTAPTCA

-1043 VFGEEVVTPPTCEKK
+1043 VFGKEVVTPPTCEKK

-1080 GHKFGEWET
+1080 GHEFGEWET

-1156 ALGHDYEDEVTAP
+1156 ALGHDYEDVVTEP

-1182 RCGYTC
+1182 RCGYVC

-1226 VDSYVDPT
+1226 VDSSVDPT
-1234 GAHDDGE
+1234 GVHDDGE

-1363 ENIAQGNPDIKGETP
+1363 ENIAQGNPDIKGDTP

-1416 PVYKDGVETGQY
+1416 PVYKDGKETGQY

>member
-87 LTYKKCTVTVVDSSI
+87 LTYKKCTVKVVDSSI

-116 STQTVQLRATVKG
+116 STQTVQLRATVRG

-153 SVSAGQAVIMA
+153 SVSDGQAVIMA

-371 KNTIKWTTSNSKV
+371 KNTIRWTTSNSKV

-423 ITLSQNKYTLYTKK
+423 ITLSQKEYTLYTKK

-446 IDGPVKKAVWE
+446 IDGPVKKAIWE
-457 SSRPEVA
+457 SSHPEVA

-476 GETIITATANDVVA
+476 GETTITATANDIVA

-513 ATTQLAADVVGYSQ
+513 ETAQLGADVVGYSQ

-600 GDSYI
+600 GDSYT
-605 GDYTEPLGHEFGEW
+605 GDYTEPLGHDFGEW
-619 ETVQEATEDEA
+619 ETVQEATED
-630 GLEKRTCVRCDEEET
+630 
-645 REIPRKPHE
+645 
-654 HAYTETV
+654 
-661 TAPTCTEQGYTTHTC
+661 
-676 EKCGNSYVDTYTDA
+676 
-690 LGHEFGEWGT
+690 
-700 VREATEEEAGLE
+700 EAGLE

-720 EEETREIPKKEHE
+720 EEETREIPRKEHE

-746 EKGYTTFTCKCGDSY
+746 EKGYTTFTCKCGNSY

-771 DFGEWETVQEAT
+771 DFGEWETVKEAT
-783 ETETGLAKRSCK
+783 ETETGLEKRSCK
-795 RCKEEETKV
+795 RCGEKETRE
-804 IPTTEHVH
+804 IPKKEHEHV
-812 KYTAVVTAPTCTEKG
+812 YTETVTAPTCTEKG

-849 DYQERVYSPTCQNGG
+849 DYQERVYPPTCQNGG
-864 YTSHICRRCGYGYMD
+864 YTSHICKRCGYGYMD
-879 NITEPVNHSYVAST
+879 NITEPVDHSYVASM

-939 ETGEQVRICKRCN
+939 ETGEQVRTCKRCA

-1156 ALGHDYEDEVTAP
+1156 ALGHDYEDVVTEP

-1193 AALGHDYEDVVTEP
+1193 DALGHDYEDVVTEP

-1282 VYYIDVKD
+1282 VYYIDVQD
-1290 DDGTLRKEMVVGHY
+1290 ADGTLRKEMVVGHY
-1304 NREEAQEMLK
+1304 NREEAQEMLN

-1349 WDHTRPSGGTTSYA
+1349 WDHARPNGGRTSYS

-1378 SVEQI
+1378 SVERI

-1391 GHKANLDSNRD
+1391 GHKANLDAPRD
-1402 IYGLT
+1402 SYGLT

-1416 PVYKDGVETGQY
+1416 PVYKDGKETGQY

>member
-153 SVSAGQAVIMA
+153 SVSDGQAVIMA
-164 TANGKTDTCVVKV
+164 TANGKTDACVVKV

-274 KQIRSNATSKE
+274 KQIRSNATGKE

-342 RMEIYNEEISL
+342 RMEIYNEEVSL

-371 KNTIKWTTSNSKV
+371 KNTVKWTTSNSKV

-423 ITLSQNKYTLYTKK
+423 ITLSQNEYTLYTKK

-513 ATTQLAADVVGYSQ
+513 ATAQLAADVVGYSQ

-600 GDSYI
+600 GDSYT

-619 ETVQEATEDEA
+619 ETVKEATED
-630 GLEKRTCVRCDEEET
+630 
-645 REIPRKPHE
+645 
-654 HAYTETV
+654 
-661 TAPTCTEQGYTTHTC
+661 
-676 EKCGNSYVDTYTDA
+676 
-690 LGHEFGEWGT
+690 
-700 VREATEEEAGLE
+700 EAGLE

-720 EEETREIPKKEHE
+720 EEETREIPRKEHEHVYTETVTAPTCTEKGYTTFTCKCGNSYVGNFTDALGHDFDEWETVKEATEDEAGLEKRSCKRCGEEETREIPRKEHE

-771 DFGEWETVQEAT
+771 D
-783 ETETGLAKRSCK
+783 
-795 RCKEEETKV
+795 
-804 IPTTEHVH
+804 
-812 KYTAVVTAPTCTEKG
+812 
-827 YTTHTCA
+827 
-834 CGDSYVDTETDALGH
+834 
-849 DYQERVYSPTCQNGG
+849 YQERVYPPTCQNGG
-864 YTSHICRRCGYGYMD
+864 YTSHICKRCGYGYMD
-879 NITEPVNHSYVAST
+879 NITEPVDHSYVAST

-1043 VFGEEVVTPPTCEKK
+1043 VFREEVVTPPTCEKK

-1080 GHKFGEWET
+1080 GHEFGEWET

-1147 NSYVDTYTD
+1147 DSYVDTYTD
-1156 ALGHDYEDEVTAP
+1156 ALGHDYEDVVTEP

-1182 RCGYTC
+1182 RCGYVC

-1193 AALGHDYEDVVTEP
+1193 AALGHDYEGVVTEP

-1349 WDHTRPSGGTTSYA
+1349 WDHARPNGGRTSYA
-1363 ENIAQGNPDIKGETP
+1363 ENIAQGNPDIKGDTP

-1416 PVYKDGVETGQY
+1416 PVYKDGKETGQY

>member
-153 SVSAGQAVIMA
+153 SVSDGQAVIMA

-184 NMDTMQLG
+184 DMDTMQLG

-342 RMEIYNEEISL
+342 RMEIYNEEVSL

-371 KNTIKWTTSNSKV
+371 KNTVKWTTSNSKV

-513 ATTQLAADVVGYSQ
+513 ATAQLAADVVGYSQ

-630 GLEKRTCVRCDEEET
+630 GLEKR
-645 REIPRKPHE
+645 
-654 HAYTETV
+654 
-661 TAPTCTEQGYTTHTC
+661 
-676 EKCGNSYVDTYTDA
+676 
-690 LGHEFGEWGT
+690 
-700 VREATEEEAGLE
+700 
-712 KRSCKRCG
+712 SCKRCG

-771 DFGEWETVQEAT
+771 DFGEWETVKEAT
-783 ETETGLAKRSCK
+783 ETETGLEKRSCK
-795 RCKEEETKV
+795 RCGEEETRE
-804 IPTTEHVH
+804 IPKKEHEHV
-812 KYTAVVTAPTCTEKG
+812 YTETVTAPTCTEKG

-849 DYQERVYSPTCQNGG
+849 DYQERVYPPTCQNGG

-879 NITEPVNHSYVAST
+879 NITEPVDHSYVASM

-939 ETGEQVRICKRCN
+939 ETGEQVRTCKRCN

-967 YTSAVTTEPTCKQP
+967 YTVVVTTEPTCEQP

-1012 KEATCDDLGEVL
+1012 KEASCDDLGEVL

-1156 ALGHDYEDEVTAP
+1156 ALGHDYEDVVTEP

-1349 WDHTRPSGGTTSYA
+1349 WDHTRPNGGTTSYA
-1363 ENIAQGNPDIKGETP
+1363 ENIAQGNPDIKGDTP

-1416 PVYKDGVETGQY
+1416 PVYKDGKETGQY

>member
-87 LTYKKCTVTVVDSSI
+87 LTYKKCTVKVVDSSI

-513 ATTQLAADVVGYSQ
+513 ATAQLAADVVGYSQ

-600 GDSYI
+600 GDSYT

-630 GLEKRTCVRCDEEET
+630 GLEKR
-645 REIPRKPHE
+645 
-654 HAYTETV
+654 
-661 TAPTCTEQGYTTHTC
+661 
-676 EKCGNSYVDTYTDA
+676 
-690 LGHEFGEWGT
+690 
-700 VREATEEEAGLE
+700 
-712 KRSCKRCG
+712 SCKRCG
-720 EEETREIPKKEHE
+720 EEETREIPRKEHE

-795 RCKEEETKV
+795 RCKEEETKS
-804 IPTTEHVH
+804 IPTTDHVH
-812 KYTAVVTAPTCTEKG
+812 KYTEVVTEPTCTEKG

-834 CGDSYVDTETDALGH
+834 CGDSYVDTYTNDLGH
-849 DYQERVYSPTCQNGG
+849 DYEEKVFPPTCQNGG
-864 YTSHICRRCGYGYMD
+864 HSLFLCRRCGDAYMGNFTD
-879 NITEPVNHSYVAST
+879 PSEHSYVDT
-893 VEPTCEDQG
+893 IVKPTCDAQG
-902 YTLYTCSVC
+902 YTLHTCSAC
-911 GTEYR
+911 GNEYR
-916 DNYVDALGHDW
+916 DHYVESLGHDY

-939 ETGEQVRICKRCN
+939 ETGEQVRTCKRCN

-967 YTSAVTTEPTCKQP
+967 YTAVVTTEPTCEQP

-1080 GHKFGEWET
+1080 GHEFGEWET

-1110 TETKMIPALD
+1110 TQTKMIPALD

-1156 ALGHDYEDEVTAP
+1156 ALGHDYEYVVTEP

-1262 CGYVLAT
+1262 CGYVLDT

-1282 VYYIDVKD
+1282 VYYIDVQD
-1290 DDGTLRKEMVVGHY
+1290 ADGTLRKEMVVGHY
-1304 NREEAQEMLK
+1304 NREEAQEMLN

-1336 DYVDMRAAETSYL
+1336 DYVDMRAVETSYL
-1349 WDHTRPSGGTTSYA
+1349 WDHARPNGGRTSYS

-1378 SVEQI
+1378 SVERI

-1391 GHKANLDSNRD
+1391 GHKANLDAPRD

>member
-87 LTYKKCTVTVVDSSI
+87 LTYKKCTVKVVDSSI

-371 KNTIKWTTSNSKV
+371 RNTIRWTTSNSKV

-409 SDTVEVTVSAYEPT
+409 SDTVKVTVSAYEPT
-423 ITLSQNKYTLYTKK
+423 ITLSQKEYTLYTKK

-476 GETIITATANDVVA
+476 GETTITATANDVVA

-513 ATTQLAADVVGYSQ
+513 ATAQLAADVVGYSQ

-600 GDSYI
+600 GDSYT
-605 GDYTEPLGHEFGEW
+605 GDYTEP
-619 ETVQEATEDEA
+619 
-630 GLEKRTCVRCDEEET
+630 
-645 REIPRKPHE
+645 
-654 HAYTETV
+654 
-661 TAPTCTEQGYTTHTC
+661 
-676 EKCGNSYVDTYTDA
+676 
-690 LGHEFGEWGT
+690 
-700 VREATEEEAGLE
+700 
-712 KRSCKRCG
+712 
-720 EEETREIPKKEHE
+720 
-733 HVYTETVTAPTCT
+733 
-746 EKGYTTFTCKCGDSY
+746 
-761 VGNYTDALGH
+761 LGH

-795 RCKEEETKV
+795 RCKEEETKS
-804 IPTTEHVH
+804 IPTTDHVH
-812 KYTAVVTAPTCTEKG
+812 KYTEVVTAPTCTEKG

-834 CGDSYVDTETDALGH
+834 CGDSYVDTYTNALGH
-849 DYQERVYSPTCQNGG
+849 DYEEKVFPPTCQNGG
-864 YTSHICRRCGYGYMD
+864 HSLFLCRRCGDAYMGNFTD
-879 NITEPVNHSYVAST
+879 PSEHSYVDT
-893 VEPTCEDQG
+893 IVKPTCDAQG
-902 YTLYTCSVC
+902 YTLHTCSAC
-911 GTEYR
+911 GNEYR
-916 DNYVDALGHDW
+916 DHYVESLGHDY

-939 ETGEQVRICKRCN
+939 ETGEQVRTCKRCN

-967 YTSAVTTEPTCKQP
+967 YTAVVTTEPTCEQP

-1024 YTCSRCG
+1024 YTCSHCG

-1080 GHKFGEWET
+1080 GHEFGEWET

-1110 TETKMIPALD
+1110 TQTKMIPALD

-1156 ALGHDYEDEVTAP
+1156 ALGHDYEDVVTEP

-1282 VYYIDVKD
+1282 VYYIDVQD
-1290 DDGTLRKEMVVGHY
+1290 ADGTLRKEMVVGHY
-1304 NREEAQEMLK
+1304 NREEAQEMLN

-1349 WDHTRPSGGTTSYA
+1349 WDHARPNGGRTSYS

-1378 SVEQI
+1378 SVERI

-1391 GHKANLDSNRD
+1391 GHKANLDAPRD

-1416 PVYKDGVETGQY
+1416 PVYKDGKETGQY

>member
-87 LTYKKCTVTVVDSSI
+87 LTYKKCTVKVVDSSI

-138 LNPAVATVDEKGKVT
+138 LNPTVATVDEKGKVT

-371 KNTIKWTTSNSKV
+371 RNTIKWTTSNSKV

-437 GNTYTLRAT
+437 GNTVTLRAT

-513 ATTQLAADVVGYSQ
+513 ATAQLAADVVGYSQ

-600 GDSYI
+600 GDSYT

-619 ETVQEATEDEA
+619 ETVKEATED
-630 GLEKRTCVRCDEEET
+630 
-645 REIPRKPHE
+645 
-654 HAYTETV
+654 
-661 TAPTCTEQGYTTHTC
+661 
-676 EKCGNSYVDTYTDA
+676 
-690 LGHEFGEWGT
+690 
-700 VREATEEEAGLE
+700 EAGLE

-720 EEETREIPKKEHE
+720 EEETREIPRKEHE

-771 DFGEWETVQEAT
+771 DFGEWEMVKEAT

-795 RCKEEETKV
+795 RCKEEETKS
-804 IPTTEHVH
+804 IPTTDHVH
-812 KYTAVVTAPTCTEKG
+812 KYTEVVTEPTCTEKG
-827 YTTHTCA
+827 YTTYTCA
-834 CGDSYVDTETDALGH
+834 CGDSYVDTYTNALGH
-849 DYQERVYSPTCQNGG
+849 DYEEKVFPPTCQNGG
-864 YTSHICRRCGYGYMD
+864 HSLFLCRRCGDAYMGNFTD
-879 NITEPVNHSYVAST
+879 PSEHSYVDT
-893 VEPTCEDQG
+893 IVKPTCDVQG
-902 YTLYTCSVC
+902 YTLHTCSAC
-911 GTEYR
+911 GNEYR
-916 DNYVDALGHDW
+916 DHYVESLGHDY

-939 ETGEQVRICKRCN
+939 ETGEQVRTCKRCN

-967 YTSAVTTEPTCKQP
+967 YTAVVTTEPTCEQP

-1080 GHKFGEWET
+1080 GHEFGEWET

-1110 TETKMIPALD
+1110 TQTKMIPALD

-1156 ALGHDYEDEVTAP
+1156 ALGHDYEDEVTEP

-1182 RCGYTC
+1182 RCGYTS

-1269 EEIEMLTTDGVDS
+1269 EEIGMLTTDGVDS
-1282 VYYIDVKD
+1282 VYYIDVQD
-1290 DDGTLRKEMVVGHY
+1290 ADGTLRKEMVVGHY
-1304 NREEAQEMLK
+1304 NREEAQEMLN

-1336 DYVDMRAAETSYL
+1336 EYVDMRAAETSYL
-1349 WDHTRPSGGTTSYA
+1349 WDHARPNGGRTSYS

-1391 GHKANLDSNRD
+1391 GHKANLDAPRD

-1416 PVYKDGVETGQY
+1416 PVYKDGKETGQY

>member
-153 SVSAGQAVIMA
+153 SVSDGQAVIMA
-164 TANGKTDTCVVKV
+164 TANGKTDACVVKV

-274 KQIRSNATSKE
+274 KQIRSNATGKE

-342 RMEIYNEEISL
+342 RMEIYNEEVSL

-409 SDTVEVTVSAYEPT
+409 SDTVKVTVSAYEPT
-423 ITLSQNKYTLYTKK
+423 ITLSQNEYTLYTKK

-457 SSRPEVA
+457 SSCPEVA

-513 ATTQLAADVVGYSQ
+513 ATAQLAADVVGYSQ

-600 GDSYI
+600 GDSYT

-619 ETVQEATEDEA
+619 ETVKEATEDEA

-645 REIPRKPHE
+645 REIPRK
-654 HAYTETV
+654 
-661 TAPTCTEQGYTTHTC
+661 
-676 EKCGNSYVDTYTDA
+676 
-690 LGHEFGEWGT
+690 
-700 VREATEEEAGLE
+700 
-712 KRSCKRCG
+712 
-720 EEETREIPKKEHE
+720 EHE
-733 HVYTETVTAPTCT
+733 HVYTET
-746 EKGYTTFTCKCGDSY
+746 
-761 VGNYTDALGH
+761 
-771 DFGEWETVQEAT
+771 
-783 ETETGLAKRSCK
+783 
-795 RCKEEETKV
+795 
-804 IPTTEHVH
+804 
-812 KYTAVVTAPTCTEKG
+812 VTAPTCTEKG

-849 DYQERVYSPTCQNGG
+849 DYQERVYPPTCQNGG

-879 NITEPVNHSYVAST
+879 NITEPVEHSFVDST

-902 YTLYTCSVC
+902 YTLRICSVC

-939 ETGEQVRICKRCN
+939 ETGEQVRTCKRCN

-967 YTSAVTTEPTCKQP
+967 YTAVVTTEPTCEQP

-1080 GHKFGEWET
+1080 GHEFGEWET

-1100 MKRQCIRCEE
+1100 MKRQCIRCEK

-1156 ALGHDYEDEVTAP
+1156 ALGHDYEDVVTEP

-1282 VYYIDVKD
+1282 VYYIDVQD
-1290 DDGTLRKEMVVGHY
+1290 ADGTLRKEMVVGHY
-1304 NREEAQEMLK
+1304 NREEAQEMLN

-1349 WDHTRPSGGTTSYA
+1349 WDHARPNGGRTSYS

-1378 SVEQI
+1378 SVERI

-1391 GHKANLDSNRD
+1391 GHKANLDAPRD
-1402 IYGLT
+1402 NYGLT

-1416 PVYKDGVETGQY
+1416 PVYKDGKETGQY

>member
-87 LTYKKCTVTVVDSSI
+87 LTYKKCTVKVVDSSI

-371 KNTIKWTTSNSKV
+371 RNTIRWTTSNSKV

-409 SDTVEVTVSAYEPT
+409 SDTVKVTVSAYEPT
-423 ITLSQNKYTLYTKK
+423 ITLSQKEYTLYTKK

-476 GETIITATANDVVA
+476 GETTITATANDVVA

-513 ATTQLAADVVGYSQ
+513 ATAQLAADVVGYSQ

-600 GDSYI
+600 GDSYT
-605 GDYTEPLGHEFGEW
+605 GDYTEP
-619 ETVQEATEDEA
+619 
-630 GLEKRTCVRCDEEET
+630 
-645 REIPRKPHE
+645 
-654 HAYTETV
+654 
-661 TAPTCTEQGYTTHTC
+661 
-676 EKCGNSYVDTYTDA
+676 
-690 LGHEFGEWGT
+690 
-700 VREATEEEAGLE
+700 
-712 KRSCKRCG
+712 
-720 EEETREIPKKEHE
+720 
-733 HVYTETVTAPTCT
+733 
-746 EKGYTTFTCKCGDSY
+746 
-761 VGNYTDALGH
+761 LGH

-795 RCKEEETKV
+795 RCKEEETKS
-804 IPTTEHVH
+804 IPTTDHVH
-812 KYTAVVTAPTCTEKG
+812 KYTEVVTAPTCTEKG

-834 CGDSYVDTETDALGH
+834 CGDSYVDTYMNALGH
-849 DYQERVYSPTCQNGG
+849 DYEEKVFPPTCQNGG
-864 YTSHICRRCGYGYMD
+864 HSLFLCRRCGDAYMGNFTD
-879 NITEPVNHSYVAST
+879 PSEHSYVDT
-893 VEPTCEDQG
+893 IVKPTCDAQG
-902 YTLYTCSVC
+902 YTLHTCSAC
-911 GTEYR
+911 GNEYR
-916 DNYVDALGHDW
+916 DHYVESLGHDY

-939 ETGEQVRICKRCN
+939 ETGEQVRTCKRCN

-967 YTSAVTTEPTCKQP
+967 YTAVVTTEPTCEQP

-1080 GHKFGEWET
+1080 GHEFGEWET

-1110 TETKMIPALD
+1110 TQTKMIPALD

-1156 ALGHDYEDEVTAP
+1156 ALGHDYEDVVTEP

-1282 VYYIDVKD
+1282 VYYIDVQD
-1290 DDGTLRKEMVVGHY
+1290 ADGTLRKEMVVGHY
-1304 NREEAQEMLK
+1304 NREEAQEMLN

-1349 WDHTRPSGGTTSYA
+1349 WDHARPNGGRTSYS

-1378 SVEQI
+1378 SVERI

-1391 GHKANLDSNRD
+1391 GHKANLDAPRD

-1416 PVYKDGVETGQY
+1416 PVYKDGKETGQY

>member
-371 KNTIKWTTSNSKV
+371 RNTIKWTTSNSKV

-423 ITLSQNKYTLYTKK
+423 ITLSQKEYTLYTKK

-476 GETIITATANDVVA
+476 GETTITATANDVVA

-513 ATTQLAADVVGYSQ
+513 ATAQLAADVVGYSQ

-600 GDSYI
+600 GDSYT

-619 ETVQEATEDEA
+619 ETVKEATED
-630 GLEKRTCVRCDEEET
+630 
-645 REIPRKPHE
+645 
-654 HAYTETV
+654 
-661 TAPTCTEQGYTTHTC
+661 
-676 EKCGNSYVDTYTDA
+676 
-690 LGHEFGEWGT
+690 
-700 VREATEEEAGLE
+700 EAGLE

-720 EEETREIPKKEHE
+720 EEETREIPRKEHE

-746 EKGYTTFTCKCGDSY
+746 EKGYTTFTCKCGNSY

-771 DFGEWETVQEAT
+771 E
-783 ETETGLAKRSCK
+783 
-795 RCKEEETKV
+795 
-804 IPTTEHVH
+804 
-812 KYTAVVTAPTCTEKG
+812 
-827 YTTHTCA
+827 
-834 CGDSYVDTETDALGH
+834 
-849 DYQERVYSPTCQNGG
+849 
-864 YTSHICRRCGYGYMD
+864 
-879 NITEPVNHSYVAST
+879 
-893 VEPTCEDQG
+893 
-902 YTLYTCSVC
+902 
-911 GTEYR
+911 
-916 DNYVDALGHDW
+916 
-927 GEWKVTKEATET
+927 
-939 ETGEQVRICKRCN
+939 
-952 KEQTEEIPVKIHVHQ
+952 
-967 YTSAVTTEPTCKQP
+967 
-981 GITTYTCTSCG
+981 
-992 HKYIDYVPAA
+992 
-1002 LGHDYVAKVV
+1002 
-1012 KEATCDDLGEVL
+1012 
-1024 YTCSRCG
+1024 
-1031 DSYTEQLDPLDH
+1031 
-1043 VFGEEVVTPPTCEKK
+1043 
-1058 GYTTRTCIN
+1058 
-1067 CGHQI
+1067 
-1072 KDNYTDAL
+1072 
-1080 GHKFGEWET
+1080 FGEWET

-1156 ALGHDYEDEVTAP
+1156 ALGHDYEDVVTEP

-1182 RCGYTC
+1182 RCGYTS

-1336 DYVDMRAAETSYL
+1336 EYVDMRAAETSYL

-1363 ENIAQGNPDIKGETP
+1363 ENIAQGNPDIKGDTP

-1416 PVYKDGVETGQY
+1416 PVYKDGKETGQY

>member
-87 LTYKKCTVTVVDSSI
+87 LTYKKCTVKVVDSSI

-274 KQIRSNATSKE
+274 KQIRSNATRKE

-371 KNTIKWTTSNSKV
+371 RNTIRWTTSNSKV

-437 GNTYTLRAT
+437 GNTVTLRAT

-513 ATTQLAADVVGYSQ
+513 ATAQLAADVVGYSQ

-600 GDSYI
+600 GDSYT

-619 ETVQEATEDEA
+619 ETVKEATED
-630 GLEKRTCVRCDEEET
+630 
-645 REIPRKPHE
+645 
-654 HAYTETV
+654 
-661 TAPTCTEQGYTTHTC
+661 
-676 EKCGNSYVDTYTDA
+676 
-690 LGHEFGEWGT
+690 
-700 VREATEEEAGLE
+700 EAGLE

-720 EEETREIPKKEHE
+720 EEETREIPRKEHE

-771 DFGEWETVQEAT
+771 DFGEWEMVKEAT

-795 RCKEEETKV
+795 RCKEEETKS
-804 IPTTEHVH
+804 IPTTDHVH
-812 KYTAVVTAPTCTEKG
+812 KYTEVVTEPTCTEKG
-827 YTTHTCA
+827 YTTYTCA
-834 CGDSYVDTETDALGH
+834 CGDSYVDTYTNALGH
-849 DYQERVYSPTCQNGG
+849 DYEEKVFPPTCQNGG
-864 YTSHICRRCGYGYMD
+864 HSLFLCRRCGDAYMGNFTD
-879 NITEPVNHSYVAST
+879 PSEHSYVDT
-893 VEPTCEDQG
+893 IVKPTCDVQG
-902 YTLYTCSVC
+902 YTLHTCSAC
-911 GTEYR
+911 GNEYR
-916 DNYVDALGHDW
+916 DHYVESLGHDY

-939 ETGEQVRICKRCN
+939 ETGEQVRTCKRCN

-967 YTSAVTTEPTCKQP
+967 YTAVVTTEPTCEQP

-1080 GHKFGEWET
+1080 GHEFGEWET

-1110 TETKMIPALD
+1110 TQTKMIPALD

-1156 ALGHDYEDEVTAP
+1156 ALGHDYEDEVTEP

-1182 RCGYTC
+1182 RCGYTS

-1269 EEIEMLTTDGVDS
+1269 EEIGMLTTDGVDS
-1282 VYYIDVKD
+1282 VYYIDVQD
-1290 DDGTLRKEMVVGHY
+1290 ADGTLRKEMVVGHY
-1304 NREEAQEMLK
+1304 NREEAQEMLN

-1349 WDHTRPSGGTTSYA
+1349 WDHARPNGGRTSYS

-1391 GHKANLDSNRD
+1391 GHKANLDAPRD

-1416 PVYKDGVETGQY
+1416 PVYKDGKETGQY

>member
-1 MKKKIWLLC
+1 M
-10 TLICLLFVGS
+10 
-20 MTVSAATFSLSQTR
+20 
-34 VTLNIGDSAELSVV
+34 
-48 GSEELAKWA
+48 
-57 SYNVN
+57 
-62 IATVDQSGKVTAVRK
+62 
-77 GSTTISARIG
+77 
-87 LTYKKCTVTVVDSSI
+87 
-102 KVNKPTAVIYTGGT
+102 
-116 STQTVQLRATVKG
+116 
-129 ASKAVTWTS
+129 
-138 LNPAVATVDEKGKVT
+138 
-153 SVSAGQAVIMA
+153 
-164 TANGKTDTCVVKV
+164 
-177 LKNSISL
+177 
-184 NMDTMQLG
+184 
-192 TKGNG
+192 
-197 SAIKLTPTIVGTGK
+197 
-211 SVKWTT
+211 
-217 SDKTV
+217 
-222 ATVSG
+222 
-227 GRVTG
+227 
-232 KNTGT
+232 
-237 AIITATANGVS
+237 
-248 ATCEVTVIK
+248 
-257 DSLSISEEK
+257 
-266 VLLYTGET
+266 
-274 KQIRSNATSKE
+274 
-285 VVVWESSN
+285 
-293 DNVVTVDEKGKL
+293 
-305 TAVGEG
+305 
-311 TATIRISLSNAA
+311 
-323 AGTVSR
+323 
-329 DTTDTCEVTVKDS
+329 
-342 RMEIYNEEISL
+342 
-353 KTKGT
+353 
-358 DKTCTLSYQVTGR
+358 
-371 KNTIKWTTSNSKV
+371 
-384 VSVSGGKLTAKSVG
+384 
-398 TATVTATANGV
+398 
-409 SDTVEVTVSAYEPT
+409 
-423 ITLSQNKYTLYTKK
+423 
-437 GNTYTLRAT
+437 
-446 IDGPVKKAVWE
+446 KKAVWE

-476 GETIITATANDVVA
+476 GETTITATANDVVA

-513 ATTQLAADVVGYSQ
+513 ATAQLAADVVGYSQ

-600 GDSYI
+600 GDSYT
-605 GDYTEPLGHEFGEW
+605 GDYTEP
-619 ETVQEATEDEA
+619 
-630 GLEKRTCVRCDEEET
+630 
-645 REIPRKPHE
+645 
-654 HAYTETV
+654 
-661 TAPTCTEQGYTTHTC
+661 
-676 EKCGNSYVDTYTDA
+676 
-690 LGHEFGEWGT
+690 
-700 VREATEEEAGLE
+700 
-712 KRSCKRCG
+712 
-720 EEETREIPKKEHE
+720 
-733 HVYTETVTAPTCT
+733 
-746 EKGYTTFTCKCGDSY
+746 
-761 VGNYTDALGH
+761 LGH

-795 RCKEEETKV
+795 RCKEEETKS
-804 IPTTEHVH
+804 IPTTDHVH
-812 KYTAVVTAPTCTEKG
+812 KYTEVVTAPTCTEKG

-834 CGDSYVDTETDALGH
+834 CGDSYVDTYTNALGH
-849 DYQERVYSPTCQNGG
+849 DYEEKVFPPTCQNGG
-864 YTSHICRRCGYGYMD
+864 HSLFLCRRCGDAYMGNFTD
-879 NITEPVNHSYVAST
+879 PSEHSYVDT
-893 VEPTCEDQG
+893 IVKPTCDAQG
-902 YTLYTCSVC
+902 YTLHTCSAC
-911 GTEYR
+911 GNEYR
-916 DNYVDALGHDW
+916 DHYVESLGHDY

-939 ETGEQVRICKRCN
+939 ETGEQVRTCKRCN

-967 YTSAVTTEPTCKQP
+967 YTAVVTTEPTCEQP

-1080 GHKFGEWET
+1080 GHEFGEWET

-1110 TETKMIPALD
+1110 TQTKMIPALD

-1156 ALGHDYEDEVTAP
+1156 
-1169 TCTEKGS
+1169 
-1176 TTHTCK
+1176 
-1182 RCGYTC
+1182 
-1188 TDSET
+1188 
-1193 AALGHDYEDVVTEP
+1193 ALGHDYEDVVTEP

-1282 VYYIDVKD
+1282 VYYIDVQD
-1290 DDGTLRKEMVVGHY
+1290 ADGTLRKEMVVGHY
-1304 NREEAQEMLK
+1304 NREEAQEMLN

-1349 WDHTRPSGGTTSYA
+1349 WDHARPNGGRTSYS

-1378 SVEQI
+1378 SVERI

-1391 GHKANLDSNRD
+1391 GHKANLDAPRD

-1416 PVYKDGVETGQY
+1416 PVYKDGKETGQY

>member
-153 SVSAGQAVIMA
+153 SVSDGQAVIMA

-184 NMDTMQLG
+184 DMDTMQLG

-274 KQIRSNATSKE
+274 KQIRSNATGKE

-342 RMEIYNEEISL
+342 RMEIYNEEVSL

-358 DKTCTLSYQVTGR
+358 DKTCTLSYQITGR

-423 ITLSQNKYTLYTKK
+423 ITLSQNEYTLYTKK

-446 IDGPVKKAVWE
+446 IDGPVKKAIWE
-457 SSRPEVA
+457 SSHPEVA

-476 GETIITATANDVVA
+476 GETTITATANDIVA

-513 ATTQLAADVVGYSQ
+513 ATAQLGADVVGYSQ

-600 GDSYI
+600 GDSYT
-605 GDYTEPLGHEFGEW
+605 GDYTEPLGHDFGEW
-619 ETVQEATEDEA
+619 ETVQEATED
-630 GLEKRTCVRCDEEET
+630 
-645 REIPRKPHE
+645 
-654 HAYTETV
+654 
-661 TAPTCTEQGYTTHTC
+661 
-676 EKCGNSYVDTYTDA
+676 
-690 LGHEFGEWGT
+690 
-700 VREATEEEAGLE
+700 EAGLE

-720 EEETREIPKKEHE
+720 EEETREIPRKEHE

-746 EKGYTTFTCKCGDSY
+746 EKGYTTFTCKCGNSY

-771 DFGEWETVQEAT
+771 DFGEWETVKEAT
-783 ETETGLAKRSCK
+783 ETETGLEKRSCK
-795 RCKEEETKV
+795 RCGEKETRE
-804 IPTTEHVH
+804 IPKKEHEHV
-812 KYTAVVTAPTCTEKG
+812 YTETVTAPTCTEKG

-849 DYQERVYSPTCQNGG
+849 DYQERVYPPTCQNGG
-864 YTSHICRRCGYGYMD
+864 YTSHICKRCGYGYMD
-879 NITEPVNHSYVAST
+879 NITEPVDHSYVASM

-939 ETGEQVRICKRCN
+939 ETGEQVRTCKRCA

-1156 ALGHDYEDEVTAP
+1156 ALGHDYEDVVTEP

-1193 AALGHDYEDVVTEP
+1193 DALGHDYEDVVTEP

-1304 NREEAQEMLK
+1304 NREEAQEMLN

-1349 WDHTRPSGGTTSYA
+1349 WDHARPNGGRTSYS

-1378 SVEQI
+1378 SVERI

-1391 GHKANLDSNRD
+1391 GHKANLDAPRD
-1402 IYGLT
+1402 SYGLT

-1416 PVYKDGVETGQY
+1416 PVYKDGKETGQY

>member
-87 LTYKKCTVTVVDSSI
+87 LTYKKCTVKVVDSSI

-138 LNPAVATVDEKGKVT
+138 LNPTVATVDEKGKVT

-274 KQIRSNATSKE
+274 KQIRSNATRKE

-371 KNTIKWTTSNSKV
+371 RNTIRWTTSNSKV

-437 GNTYTLRAT
+437 GNTVTLRAT

-513 ATTQLAADVVGYSQ
+513 ATAQLAADVVGYSQ

-600 GDSYI
+600 GDSYT

-619 ETVQEATEDEA
+619 ETVKEATED
-630 GLEKRTCVRCDEEET
+630 
-645 REIPRKPHE
+645 
-654 HAYTETV
+654 
-661 TAPTCTEQGYTTHTC
+661 
-676 EKCGNSYVDTYTDA
+676 
-690 LGHEFGEWGT
+690 
-700 VREATEEEAGLE
+700 EAGLE

-720 EEETREIPKKEHE
+720 EEETREIPRKEHE

-795 RCKEEETKV
+795 RCKEEETKS
-804 IPTTEHVH
+804 IPTTDHVH
-812 KYTAVVTAPTCTEKG
+812 KYTEVVTEPTCTEKG
-827 YTTHTCA
+827 YTTYTCA
-834 CGDSYVDTETDALGH
+834 CGDSYVDTYTNALGH
-849 DYQERVYSPTCQNGG
+849 DYEEKVFPPTCQNGG
-864 YTSHICRRCGYGYMD
+864 HSLFLCRRCGDAYMGNFTD
-879 NITEPVNHSYVAST
+879 PSEHSYVDT
-893 VEPTCEDQG
+893 IVKPTCDVQG
-902 YTLYTCSVC
+902 YTLHTCSAC
-911 GTEYR
+911 GNEYR
-916 DNYVDALGHDW
+916 DHYVESLGHDY

-939 ETGEQVRICKRCN
+939 ETGEQVRTCKRCN

-967 YTSAVTTEPTCKQP
+967 YTAVVTTEPTCEQP

-1080 GHKFGEWET
+1080 GHEFGEWET

-1110 TETKMIPALD
+1110 TQTKMIPALD

-1156 ALGHDYEDEVTAP
+1156 ALGHDYEDEVTEP

-1182 RCGYTC
+1182 RCGYTS

-1269 EEIEMLTTDGVDS
+1269 EEIGMLTTDGVDS
-1282 VYYIDVKD
+1282 VYYIDVQD
-1290 DDGTLRKEMVVGHY
+1290 ADGTLRKEMVVGHY
-1304 NREEAQEMLK
+1304 NREEAQEMLN

-1363 ENIAQGNPDIKGETP
+1363 ENIAQGNPDIKGDTP

-1416 PVYKDGVETGQY
+1416 PVYKDGKETGQY

>member
-87 LTYKKCTVTVVDSSI
+87 LTYKKCTVKVVDSSI

-371 KNTIKWTTSNSKV
+371 RNTIRWTTSNSKV

-409 SDTVEVTVSAYEPT
+409 SDTVKVTVSAYEPT
-423 ITLSQNKYTLYTKK
+423 ITLSQKEYTLYTKK

-476 GETIITATANDVVA
+476 GETTITATANDVVA

-513 ATTQLAADVVGYSQ
+513 ATAQLAADVVGYSQ

-600 GDSYI
+600 GDSYT
-605 GDYTEPLGHEFGEW
+605 GDYTEP
-619 ETVQEATEDEA
+619 
-630 GLEKRTCVRCDEEET
+630 
-645 REIPRKPHE
+645 
-654 HAYTETV
+654 
-661 TAPTCTEQGYTTHTC
+661 
-676 EKCGNSYVDTYTDA
+676 
-690 LGHEFGEWGT
+690 
-700 VREATEEEAGLE
+700 
-712 KRSCKRCG
+712 
-720 EEETREIPKKEHE
+720 
-733 HVYTETVTAPTCT
+733 
-746 EKGYTTFTCKCGDSY
+746 
-761 VGNYTDALGH
+761 LGH

-795 RCKEEETKV
+795 RCKEEETKS
-804 IPTTEHVH
+804 IPTTDHVH
-812 KYTAVVTAPTCTEKG
+812 KYTEVVTAPTCTEKG

-834 CGDSYVDTETDALGH
+834 CGDSYVDTYTNALGH
-849 DYQERVYSPTCQNGG
+849 DYEEKVFPPTCQNGG
-864 YTSHICRRCGYGYMD
+864 HSLFLCRRCGDAYMGNFTD
-879 NITEPVNHSYVAST
+879 PSEHSYVDT
-893 VEPTCEDQG
+893 IVKPTCDAQG
-902 YTLYTCSVC
+902 YTLHTCSAC
-911 GTEYR
+911 GNEYR
-916 DNYVDALGHDW
+916 DHYVESLGHDY

-939 ETGEQVRICKRCN
+939 ETGEQVRTCKRCN

-967 YTSAVTTEPTCKQP
+967 YTAVVTTEPTCEQP

-1080 GHKFGEWET
+1080 GHEFGEWET

-1110 TETKMIPALD
+1110 TQTKMIPALD

-1156 ALGHDYEDEVTAP
+1156 ALGHDYEDVVTEP

-1282 VYYIDVKD
+1282 VYYIDVQD
-1290 DDGTLRKEMVVGHY
+1290 ADGTLRKEMVVGHY
-1304 NREEAQEMLK
+1304 NREEAQEMLN

-1349 WDHTRPSGGTTSYA
+1349 WDHARPNGGRTSYS

-1378 SVEQI
+1378 SVERI

-1391 GHKANLDSNRD
+1391 GHKANLDAPRD

-1416 PVYKDGVETGQY
+1416 PVYKDGKETGQY

>member
-129 ASKAVTWTS
+129 TSKAVTWTS

-274 KQIRSNATSKE
+274 KQIRSNATGKE

-371 KNTIKWTTSNSKV
+371 RNTIRWTTSNSKV

-423 ITLSQNKYTLYTKK
+423 ITLSQNEYTLYTKK

-513 ATTQLAADVVGYSQ
+513 ATAQLAADVVGYSQ

-565 LCHVKVAVCN
+565 LCHVKVAVCD

-600 GDSYI
+600 GDSYT

-619 ETVQEATEDEA
+619 ETVKEATEDEA
-630 GLEKRTCVRCDEEET
+630 GLEKRSCVRCDEEET

-690 LGHEFGEWGT
+690 LGHEFGEW
-700 VREATEEEAGLE
+700 
-712 KRSCKRCG
+712 
-720 EEETREIPKKEHE
+720 
-733 HVYTETVTAPTCT
+733 
-746 EKGYTTFTCKCGDSY
+746 
-761 VGNYTDALGH
+761 
-771 DFGEWETVQEAT
+771 ETVQEAT
-783 ETETGLAKRSCK
+783 ETETGLAKRNCK
-795 RCKEEETKV
+795 RCKEEETRV
-804 IPTTEHVH
+804 IPTTDHVH
-812 KYTAVVTAPTCTEKG
+812 KYTDVVTEPTCTEKG
-827 YTTHTCA
+827 YTTHTCV

-849 DYQERVYSPTCQNGG
+849 DYEERVFPPTCQHGG
-864 YTSHICRRCGYGYMD
+864 HSLIICRRCGDASMGNFTD
-879 NITEPVNHSYVAST
+879 PVDHSYVAST

-916 DNYVDALGHDW
+916 DNYVDSLGHDW

-939 ETGEQVRICKRCN
+939 ETGEQVRTCKRCD

-967 YTSAVTTEPTCKQP
+967 YTAVVTTEPTCKQP

-992 HKYIDYVPAA
+992 RKYTDYVPAA

-1043 VFGEEVVTPPTCEKK
+1043 VFGEDVVTPPTCEKK

-1080 GHKFGEWET
+1080 GHEFGEWET
-1089 VTEPTEDSMGL
+1089 VTEPTENSMGL

-1110 TETKMIPALD
+1110 TQTKTIPVLD

-1147 NSYVDTYTD
+1147 DSYVDTYTD

-1262 CGYVLAT
+1262 CGYVLDT

-1304 NREEAQEMLK
+1304 NREEAQEMLN

-1349 WDHTRPSGGTTSYA
+1349 WDHARPNGGTTSYA
-1363 ENIAQGNPDIKGETP
+1363 ENIAQGNPDIKGDTP
-1378 SVEQI
+1378 SVEAV

-1416 PVYKDGVETGQY
+1416 PVYKDGKETGQY